1 MVPYGMLRAT
11 IAVLLAFT
19 SSAIAEQ
26 ARGPMPPSVAVCF
39 VPEEN
44 CESRVVDAIAT
55 AKKQILVQAYGFS
68 DPPIIEALV
77 AAAARGVEVLVILDK
92 SNDHGKAGPER
103 MIAADIPVWID
114 VTKGIAHSKV
124 MVIDGEITLTGSY
137 NFTRSAQTRNAE
149 NLLTIVSRPVAQR
162 FKANWDARLKVAKAY
177 EGATSAKSPVQ

>member
-1 MVPYGMLRAT
+1 MLRAALVCLV
-11 IAVLLAFT
+11 ILA
-19 SSAIAEQ
+19 SPARAEQ
-26 ARGPMPPSVAVCF
+26 TRGPMPPSVAVCF

-68 DPPIIEALV
+68 DPPIIEAL
-77 AAAARGVEVLVILDK
+77 AAAAGRGVEVLVILDK

-162 FKANWDARLKVAKAY
+162 FKANWEERFKLAKAY
-177 EGATSAKSPVQ
+177 EGAPGSLAPTGN